1 MAHQHSKGPIIPDAG
16 DRIIESIDKMVST
29 SGLVRAVATTDEA
42 RNIVKAAK
50 AAGNGPTAG
59 NPMYFLVHNL
69 LLSST
74 GETAGGLPVL
84 HPSMT
89 VDFATANSTVSGVV
103 ELSAGNYRKLCDA
116 RIEARPYQRVAF
128 AIGSLWGVNATA
140 QQYVD
145 LEVWMNGIKGRSR
158 LGSWDDSTSAHC
170 LGVIPANTVPDC
182 SMWLLGAGPNGTK
195 VTVSADDW
203 SKLSVMAFPCPAL

>member
-1 MAHQHSKGPIIPDAG
+1 MAHQHPKGPIVPDAG

-140 QQYVD
+140 QQYVE

-158 LGSWDDSTSAHC
+158 LGSWDDSTAAHC

>member
-1 MAHQHSKGPIIPDAG
+1 M
-16 DRIIESIDKMVST
+16 T
-29 SGLVRAVATTDEA
+29 
-42 RNIVKAAK
+42 AK
-50 AAGNGPTAG
+50 AYDALRVAAGEIGYSRSAS
-59 NPMYFLVHNL
+59 YFLVHNL

>member
-1 MAHQHSKGPIIPDAG
+1 MAHQHPKGPIVPDAG

-89 VDFATANSTVSGVV
+89 VDFATSNSTVSGVV
-103 ELSAGNYRKLCDA
+103 ELSAGTYRKLCDA

-158 LGSWDDSTSAHC
+158 LGAWDDSTSAHC